1 MSQVD
6 KRGLVV
12 LSGNRLE
19 TLWSLVAEQLAS
31 APLAPLEREIFLVPS
46 NGIADWLRLQMAT
59 ADGICAATSI
69 ELPGRYLWRAY
80 AQVLGDVGV
89 PEVSPLD
96 KDPLA
101 WRLMRLLTTVCGAA
115 SASSATSPDDNGVG
129 VGVDSYAPL
138 HAFLQ
143 NGEPRRRLQL
153 ASRLADLYDQ
163 YQVYRGDWLA
173 AWAAGNDVLIDA
185 NDQPGPLNG
194 DQVWQAALWRAILA
208 DIGTADPAANPA
220 AAAASGRADV
230 HRRFVDALKHG
241 TVRGL
246 PRRIVLFG
254 ASSLPEQTLQALE
267 ALSSQCLVIIAVPNP
282 CQYYWGD
289 LIEGRDLLRSRNRG
303 QRKLRNGVDLAEF
316 PLESLYM
323 HGNPLLAAWGRQGR
337 DFLSLLDTFEERHP
351 QLRRAEVFDDSE
363 PAEWPAPLLDQV
375 QAAIRDMEPLPEGEP
390 LDVNHDDRS
399 IVFHIAH
406 SAEREIEIL
415 HDQLLALFQ
424 RHAAGGE
431 STFAPRDVVVMMPD
445 IEPFAPAIQA
455 IFGQFGH
462 NDPRYIPFQLAD
474 QRARAHD
481 PLPRALEWLLSLP
494 TRRCRL
500 SEIRDLLDVPAVARR
515 FGFDE
520 PDLARLSRWMEG
532 AGIRWGLDAEHRDA
546 LQLSECGELNTWSF
560 GLNRMLLGYANGADA
575 MFDDIEPYADVAGL
589 DAALVGQLAE
599 LIEALRDWRRR
610 LSSDYTPDAWSGHAR
625 ELLSTFFDER
635 DEPSRFTLASMRT
648 ALARWVQLCADAGF
662 EDAVPAELLREAWLD
677 ELDAP
682 RDMRGFQYGGVT
694 FCTLMPM
701 RAIPFKVV
709 CLIGMNDG
717 DYPRRA
723 SHPDFDLLAL
733 AAQRRP
739 GDRARRD
746 DDRYLMLEA
755 LLAARHTLYISWTG
769 RSVRDNTEQPPSTLV
784 SQLRD
789 YLEAGWGRASV
800 ERLTTEHPLQP
811 FSRRYFEG
819 GALATYAREWRAVY
833 ANPPAAA
840 AGPQSLQLSGEALQ
854 ALTLKMLEAF
864 LRNPVKQFFRDRLNV
879 TFEERLRS
887 AEDDEPFDLDGLQQ
901 YALRDTL
908 LDSLRE
914 NDALPAGDRD
924 LQLRTAAARLSQTGR
939 LPIGGFGERL
949 QDSLAEE
956 LLPLIQ
962 HWDAHQKKTRPAQVS
977 KLPLR
982 YANQQST
989 AQPEAEGE
997 HVALVDW
1004 VDGLRE
1010 EPDGTL
1016 QWVRVRPSQLSAK
1029 RRGKPPVAMKD
1040 KLLFEYLLQVA
1051 AAACGLS
1058 CTGVVIG
1065 LDAALI
1071 WPPIDPERAR
1081 QQLSTLLATYSAGV
1095 RSPLPFA
1102 FATALAF
1109 ASAPAPD
1116 QLEDAEQKYIGSEQ
1130 FAGDGKEPCIARA
1143 FPDFDALLAHRTP
1156 DGLGFEDFALTLF
1169 KPMSDE
1175 LDALTVLRY
1184 DQESEANADESAA
1197 IAPQATKT
1205 NRSSRKKAAEN
1216 VS

>member
-1 MSQVD
+1 MSQANTS
-6 KRGLVV
+6 GLVV

-19 TLWSLVAEQLAS
+19 TLWELVATELAR

-46 NGIADWLRLQMAT
+46 NGIADWLRLRMAT

-89 PEVSPLD
+89 PEVSLLD

-101 WRLMRLLTTVCGAA
+101 WRLMRLLTSVCSTPAD
-115 SASSATSPDDNGVG
+115 ASSTPSADGHGDAV
-129 VGVDSYAPL
+129 YAPL
-138 HAFLQ
+138 RAFLQ
-143 NGEPRRRLQL
+143 DGEPQRRLQL

-163 YQVYRGDWLA
+163 YQVYRGDWLD
-173 AWAAGNDVLIDA
+173 AWAAGKDVLIDA
-185 NDQPGPLNG
+185 RGEQAPLTG
-194 DQVWQAALWRAILA
+194 DQVWQAALWRAILT
-208 DIGTADPAANPA
+208 DID
-220 AAAASGRADV
+220 ASDAVAHAGAGGRADV
-230 HRRFVDALKHG
+230 HRRFVEALKHD
-241 TVRGL
+241 TFSGL

-267 ALSSQCLVIIAVPNP
+267 ALSAQCLVIVAVPNP

-289 LIEGRDLLRSRNRG
+289 LIEGRDLLRTRYNG
-303 QRKLRNGVDLAEF
+303 QRAMRNSVDLSTI

-351 QLRRAEVFDDSE
+351 HLRRAEVFDDHE
-363 PAEWPAPLLDQV
+363 PAAWPAPLLDQV
-375 QAAIRDMEPLPEGEP
+375 QGAIRDMEPLPEGEP
-390 LDVNHDDRS
+390 LEVHEEDGS

-415 HDQLLALFQ
+415 HDQLLGLFQ
-424 RHAAGGE
+424 RHAAEGE
-431 STFAPRDVVVMMPD
+431 SPFAPRDVVVMMPD
-445 IEPFAPAIQA
+445 IEPFAPAIRA
-455 IFGQFGH
+455 IFGQFGPKDERH
-462 NDPRYIPFQLAD
+462 IPFQLAD
-474 QRARAHD
+474 QRARTSD
-481 PLPRALEWLLSLP
+481 PLPRTLEWLLSLP

-520 PDLARLSRWMEG
+520 ASLARLSHWMEG
-532 AGIRWGLDAEHRDA
+532 AGIRWGLDADHRDA
-546 LQLSECGELNTWSF
+546 LQLTECGDLNTWSF
-560 GLNRMLLGYANGADA
+560 GLNRMLLGYASGADA
-575 MFDDIEPYADVAGL
+575 MFDGIEPYADVAGL
-589 DAALVGQLAE
+589 DAALVGQLAA
-599 LIEALRDWRRR
+599 LVDALRAWRER
-610 LSSDYTPDAWSGHAR
+610 LSGDYTPDAWSGYAR
-625 ELLSTFFDER
+625 SLLSTFFDER
-635 DEPSRFTLASMRT
+635 DEQTRFVLASMQT
-648 ALARWVQLCADAGF
+648 ALVRWVQLCADAGF
-662 EDAVPAELLREAWLD
+662 DDTVPATLLREAWLD

-755 LLAARHTLYISWTG
+755 LLAARNTLYISWTG

-789 YLEAGWGRASV
+789 YLAAGWGRACV

-819 GALATYAREWRAVY
+819 GKLATYAREWRAVY
-833 ANPPAAA
+833 AAAPTTA
-840 AGPQSLQLSGEALQ
+840 PTPQSTQLPGEALQ
-854 ALTLKMLEAF
+854 ALTLKMLETF
-864 LRNPVKQFFRDRLNV
+864 VKNPVRQFFRDRLNV
-879 TFEERLRS
+879 TFEKRLRN
-887 AEDDEPFDLDGLQQ
+887 AADDEPFDLDGLEQ
-901 YALRDTL
+901 YALRNTL
-908 LDSLRE
+908 IEALRE
-914 NDALPAGDRD
+914 TDARSAGGRNA
-924 LQLRTAAARLSQTGR
+924 QLRQAASQLAQTGR
-939 LPIGGFGERL
+939 LPIGGFGDRL
-949 QDSLAEE
+949 KDSLAET
-956 LLPLIQ
+956 LLPLIE
-962 HWDAHQKKTRPAQVS
+962 HWDALQQKTRPAQVS

-982 YANQQST
+982 YPGQSFHVH
-989 AQPEAEGE
+989 PEAGLERI
-997 HVALVDW
+997 ALDDW
-1004 VDGLRE
+1004 LDGLRE
-1010 EPDGTL
+1010 MDDAL
-1016 QWVRVRPSQLSAK
+1016 LWIRLRPSQLSTQPRSGPA
-1029 RRGKPPVAMKD
+1029 VAIKD
-1040 KLLFEYLLQVA
+1040 KLLTEYLLQVA

-1058 CTGVVIG
+1058 VTGVVVG
-1065 LDAALI
+1065 LDAVLTL
-1071 WPPIDPERAR
+1071 PPIDPERAR
-1081 QQLSTLLATYSAGV
+1081 QQLSVLLATYTAGM

-1102 FATALAF
+1102 FATAFAF
-1109 ASAPAPD
+1109 ASEPD
-1116 QLEDAEQKYIGSEQ
+1116 KPEGAEAKYTGSEHVD
-1130 FAGDGKEPCIARA
+1130 GDGEEPCMARA
-1143 FPDFDALLAHRTP
+1143 FPDFAALLAHRTP
-1156 DGLGFEDFALTLF
+1156 DGGNFEDFALTLF

-1184 DQESEANADESAA
+1184 EDEAGANANQPSNPSGTTAA
-1197 IAPQATKT
+1197 APQATKT
-1205 NRSSRKKAAEN
+1205 RSSSRKKTADN